1 MLKHF
6 SKVLIFTLLACA
18 SSTVHAAVVSED
30 EARQCAAEF
39 FSASRQERL
48 ASVDALELAHMAGN
62 ASNPLYYVFNARDG
76 HGFIIISADDCTD
89 PILGYSFENSFNGSS
104 APAAMKWMLSGLEKE
119 IKAAPQL
126 QKPTSVAE
134 RRNIARR
141 AGTSASPIE
150 LKTALWRQEAPFNQ
164 AIPNRPLV
172 GCVGTA
178 MAIIMKHHEFPT
190 RGTGSYNGVNFDV
203 EYNWDAMLDG
213 NYMGGYSEE
222 QAEAVSTLFLHTA
235 TSIGTQFGMSGS
247 SAYEVRVP
255 AALTQYFGYDPG
267 VSYKKRSEASSQA
280 EFDRIVAEEIKSGRP
295 VLYCGQDVTIGH
307 AFVADGYDPATGM
320 IYINW
325 GWGGLANGWFRTTM
339 LNPNASHS
347 YSFNNL
353 VTIVYNIK
361 PGTGDNTMWSPIHIT
376 ADSGQPGMGSDM
388 VSLSAGQNF
397 TVRVGNLKNVSYTDF
412 NGK

>member
-134 RRNIARR
+134 RRNIVRR
-141 AGTSASPIE
+141 AGTSTSPIE

-267 VSYKKRSEASSQA
+267 VSYKKRSEAS
-280 EFDRIVAEEIKSGRP
+280 
-295 VLYCGQDVTIGH
+295 
-307 AFVADGYDPATGM
+307 
-320 IYINW
+320 
-325 GWGGLANGWFRTTM
+325 
-339 LNPNASHS
+339 
-347 YSFNNL
+347 
-353 VTIVYNIK
+353 
-361 PGTGDNTMWSPIHIT
+361 
-376 ADSGQPGMGSDM
+376 
-388 VSLSAGQNF
+388 
-397 TVRVGNLKNVSYTDF
+397 
-412 NGK
+412 